1 MVNRK
6 KLCYTI
12 IGLVF
17 AILIEVWLNQK
28 ISIEFPMILTTTL
41 MYWAIFMLVLE
52 AFLKAIHKEDVKNNI
67 LMIILTTSGCVS
79 MTSLL
84 LGGLFSQETENKPIF
99 FTIYCFSSMVFILA
113 IIGKV
118 VMKNKEEKD
127 IEKTE

>member
-6 KLCYTI
+6 SLCCTT
-12 IGLVF
+12 IGLVL
-17 AILIEVWLNQK
+17 AIIFEVWLNQK
-28 ISIEFPMILTTTL
+28 ISIDFPCIITTTL
-41 MYWAIFMLVLE
+41 LYWAIFMLVLE

-67 LMIILTTSGCVS
+67 LMIILTTSGCVA

-99 FTIYCFSSMVFILA
+99 FTIYCISSIIFILA
-113 IIGKV
+113 VIGKV

-127 IEKTE
+127 IEKKE